1 MGYFYLAGAIIFEVF
16 GSTMLKLTS
25 ITNRKGPIFGIF
37 IGYFIT
43 FYLLSVALLTIPLS
57 FSYAVWSG
65 AGTALTA
72 VVGFIIFKEQMT
84 VKTVLGIL
92 LLIVGIV
99 LMRL

>member
-1 MGYFYLAGAIIFEVF
+1 MGYIYLVGAIIFEVF

-25 ITNRKGPIFGIF
+25 ITNRKGPILGILV
-37 IGYFIT
+37 GYLIA

-65 AGTALTA
+65 VGTALTA
-72 VVGFIIFKEQMT
+72 VVGFLVFKEQMT
-84 VKTVLGIL
+84 VKTVLGII
-92 LLIVGIV
+92 LLIIGIF